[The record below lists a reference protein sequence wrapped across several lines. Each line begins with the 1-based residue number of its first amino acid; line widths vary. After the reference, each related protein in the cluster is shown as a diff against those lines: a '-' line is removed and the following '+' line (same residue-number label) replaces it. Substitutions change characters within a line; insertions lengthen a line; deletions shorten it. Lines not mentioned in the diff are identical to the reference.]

1 MSEDELKRL
10 RDIKNGFNDS
20 IKFLKINKN
29 KVLEPVF
36 LINILEMIG
45 NYAID
50 SRKRGIELLE
60 RVEDLETRLN
70 SLDTNSGV

>member
-10 RDIKNGFNDS
+10 RDIENGFNKS
-20 IKFLKINKN
+20 IEFLRTHKD

-36 LINILEMIG
+36 LINILEMFG
-45 NYAID
+45 NYSII

-60 RVEDLETRLN
+60 RVKDLESRLN
-70 SLDTNSGV
+70 SLDANNGI